1 MENISDIK
9 LSVDFRDKNGNIVS
23 PNLVPF
29 DLIIKSTYRATLKTA
44 SFDGATF
51 TNCLV
56 RNNRLIIGLSK
67 SSWDKGIDAKMYL
80 HYSDSDML
88 DDGVYT
94 HELDIVFRESINI
107 DNNRQVAGTV
117 TSDVSATV
125 IYEITGKAGRSAYE
139 DVIAKGMFYG
149 TFEEWIDTLRQPA
162 LDAQIDANALMVTF
176 GENED
181 TRTAN
186 EDSRNEA
193 ELLREGAEQ
202 VRETTFAANEDSRA
216 TTFTDNE
223 QDRQDLFEGNEE
235 LRNTS
240 FTTNEDI
247 RKDNEDTRILNEDER
262 IRLED
267 IRKDN
272 ELERERLE
280 ALRVTAEENRDSK
293 ETERLN
299 AELDRIS
306 AENIRLSNEIDRI
319 AREQIV
325 LDNEN
330 ERIRK
335 ENIRITNELA
345 RISAENI
352 RKSDELTRQQQES
365 TRQQQEANRNT
376 TFNNSQTVRTTEFN
390 NSETTR
396 QNTFSTNEAI
406 RNVNEFGNG
415 VDIIGRVDAE
425 AQRRADELLRQA
437 TIAGLNNTFNTKI
450 DKTSITQELG
460 TDSTKV
466 MSQKRS
472 EQLNQILSK
481 CRR

>member
-1 MENISDIK
+1 M
-9 LSVDFRDKNGNIVS
+9 
-23 PNLVPF
+23 
-29 DLIIKSTYRATLKTA
+29 
-44 SFDGATF
+44 
-51 TNCLV
+51 
-56 RNNRLIIGLSK
+56 
-67 SSWDKGIDAKMYL
+67 
-80 HYSDSDML
+80 
-88 DDGVYT
+88 
-94 HELDIVFRESINI
+94 
-107 DNNRQVAGTV
+107 
-117 TSDVSATV
+117 
-125 IYEITGKAGRSAYE
+125 
-139 DVIAKGMFYG
+139 
-149 TFEEWIDTLRQPA
+149 
-162 LDAQIDANALMVTF
+162 
-176 GENED
+176 
-181 TRTAN
+181 
-186 EDSRNEA
+186 
-193 ELLREGAEQ
+193 
-202 VRETTFAANEDSRA
+202 
-216 TTFTDNE
+216 
-223 QDRQDLFEGNEE
+223 FEGNEE

-466 MSQKRS
+466 MSQKGVNNLIKSLVNVEGEEVYAYGVKWDTTDATSTNATLTRVLIPALKFFICEPS
-472 EQLNQILSK
+472 FNRICSLKGISPYLFSLILLLLLFALSSLFLICFHLYDEVLLLFLFH
-481 CRR
+481 CRLSLLLLA